1 MAPVVPAVEAPIAL
15 VKLGHNGFSD
25 VRGCD
30 VLAICPRTDLTIM
43 LIYYDIAQGGRA
55 SLLLL

>member
-1 MAPVVPAVEAPIAL
+1 MVPVVLVVEAPIAL

-30 VLAICPRTDLTIM
+30 VLAIGRRTDLTIM
-43 LIYYDIAQGGRA
+43 LIYYDIAQGGRE